1 MTDVLRRTALWIVP
15 AYALLF
21 LTYIDGLD
29 PAGSPRIALTGTIA
43 LIAWA
48 FAESGQTLGITTMA
62 AVLLVVLV
70 TRTGPSRRRRLL
82 EIAVM
87 IVTSLLLLY
96 GGKLLNDHVIK
107 PAIDVHR
114 PNIVELAELDLLGMD
129 AESFYEMPKQLR
141 SDHLDSI
148 KTADGFGDIEMRP
161 EVRDHWVKET
171 AFSRPSG
178 HSLASFT
185 FATLYLSIAMASVTG
200 RRRWPFIALVPWAV
214 GVCYSRAIL
223 RVHWPTDIVL
233 GALAGIA
240 IGAAGFLVA
249 QSVLDRLDPPPPT

>member
-1 MTDVLRRTALWIVP
+1 VIGALRRTALWIGP

-21 LTYIDGLD
+21 LTFLDGLD
-29 PAGSPRIALTGTIA
+29 PGADPWIALTGTFA
-43 LIAWA
+43 LIAWV

-70 TRTGPSRRRRLL
+70 TRDGPTRKRRLL
-82 EIAVM
+82 ETAVM
-87 IVTSLLLLY
+87 IVISLLLLY
-96 GGKLLNDHVIK
+96 GGKLLNDHVVK
-107 PAIDVHR
+107 PAIDVYR
-114 PNIVELAELDLLGMD
+114 PNIVQLAELDLLGMD
-129 AESFYEMPKQLR
+129 AESFYEMPEQVR
-141 SDHLDSI
+141 SDHLDDI

-185 FATLYLSIAMASVTG
+185 FATLYLSVAMASLTR

-233 GALAGIA
+233 GALAGVVV
-240 IGAAGFLVA
+240 GGTGFLLA
-249 QSVLDRLDPPPPT
+249 QFLLDRLDPPASE